1 MTKALIF
8 IGDNPDNILKLV
20 AHANITKKNI
30 TQKNISKKKSNL
42 KQKTIEVIKMEYQ
55 SDILRI
61 EKQLI
66 DINVNLQ
73 KIWFELNYSN
83 NHDTGEF

>member
-1 MTKALIF
+1 
-8 IGDNPDNILKLV
+8 
-20 AHANITKKNI
+20 
-30 TQKNISKKKSNL
+30 
-42 KQKTIEVIKMEYQ
+42 MEYQ